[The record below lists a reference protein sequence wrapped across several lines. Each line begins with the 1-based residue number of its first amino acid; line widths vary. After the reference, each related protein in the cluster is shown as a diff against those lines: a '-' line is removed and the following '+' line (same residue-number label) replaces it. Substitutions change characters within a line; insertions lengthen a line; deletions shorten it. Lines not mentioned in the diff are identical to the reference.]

1 MQRYIR
7 NDSSRK
13 KVFAVSHSKARCM
26 IKSLNASRLIHS
38 IEHYRRGSVRM
49 LAAETSLL
57 LLRQCYFDDP
67 NSKKSSA
74 NCETPCFLGFGALM
88 WGRVLQ
94 CISTS
99 THREALFCFYPAP
112 IPFLSCAPVM
122 SLVPCEPVQSR
133 GECSV
138 VS

>member
-88 WGRVLQ
+88 WGRDHSSAMYLDLDSSRSLVL
-94 CISTS
+94 
-99 THREALFCFYPAP
+99 
-112 IPFLSCAPVM
+112 FLSSPYPFPLLRSSYEPCSLRTGPV
-122 SLVPCEPVQSR
+122 SR
-133 GECSV
+133 
-138 VS
+138 